1 MKKRNVLIAAAV
13 LLVSVAG
20 YVEFLR
26 GSPAAPPFRFD
37 AVSAGSIK
45 STVITT
51 GTVNPVTSVVVGS
64 QVSGTIA
71 HPYAD
76 FNSEVK
82 KGDVIAQIDS
92 TFLAESVKQ
101 AKDALDQARAA
112 MTLAEETFSRE
123 KALHERGLDAQQSFD
138 SALTV
143 KEASEAAVK
152 SAEASYREAETNLG
166 YATIRAPISGV
177 VTDREV
183 NVGQTVAASYSAP
196 TLFTIA
202 NDLHRM
208 QVECTVDESD
218 IGMVAV
224 GEQATFTVD
233 AYPGVDFPGT
243 VTQVRLEPVNIQNV
257 VTYTVVI
264 SVRNDDLKLMPG
276 MTADVNIQ
284 VATAQDCMRV
294 PNMALRFRPTHDLID
309 SSAMS
314 SAAKATTGGNDTLQS
329 EGHRA
334 GGLVT
339 QEDRPTQVPYGI
351 TARYPEIEKTGADTG
366 PETRGRVWIVDAKGK
381 LIPVPVVTGIT
392 DGRYTQVTSPDLK
405 TGERIVVGVDYA
417 VSGEQA
423 KSPFTPTG
431 PSRPFGRIFR

>member
-1 MKKRNVLIAAAV
+1 MKKRIVLIAATV

-26 GSPAAPPFRFD
+26 GGPSIPPYRFD
-37 AVSAGSIK
+37 TVSAGSIK

-51 GTVNPVTSVVVGS
+51 GTVNPVTTVVVGS

-71 HPYAD
+71 HLYAD

-101 AKDALDQARAA
+101 AKNALDQARAA

-123 KALHERGLDAQQSFD
+123 KALHDRGLDAQQTFD

-143 KEASEAAVK
+143 NDAREAGMK
-152 SAEASYREAETNLG
+152 SAEAAYREAKTNLG

-177 VTDREV
+177 VTNREV

-314 SAAKATTGGNDTLQS
+314 IAAKATTGGNDTLQS

-366 PETRGRVWIVDAKGK
+366 PETHGRVWIVDAKGK

-431 PSRPFGRIFR
+431 PSRPFGRICR